1 MAALIHIQQLSRRY
15 AEYHA
20 VEAISFGLQAGEV
33 LGFLGP
39 NGAGKSTTMQMISGV
54 LAPSSGSVHIDGIDL
69 QKEPIRAR
77 RALGYLPENPP
88 LYPEMRVD
96 EYLGYC
102 ARLHRIPGNQVNSA
116 VQRVKQ
122 RCGLDQVGGR
132 VIDQLSK
139 GYRQRVGIAQAII
152 HQPRVIILDEPTS
165 GLDPN
170 QIQQI
175 RHLVRELAND
185 CAILLSTHILPE
197 VQSLCDR
204 VLILHQGR
212 LVYSG
217 RVAQQT
223 RALLVTLGAEDEE
236 RLLSGIPGVL
246 KMEPLDQQRFRLTL
260 DEATPVDSISR
271 TIIQRGGALHCLQP
285 DQDSLERI
293 FSQVTLG
300 EVAA

>member
-1 MAALIHIQQLSRRY
+1 MAALIHIEQLSRHYGERP
-15 AEYHA
+15 A
-20 VEAISFGLQAGEV
+20 VAGIGFELQAGEV

-54 LAPSSGSVHIDGIDL
+54 IAPDSGSIRIDGIDL
-69 QKEPIRAR
+69 LREPIRAK

-96 EYLGYC
+96 EYLAYC
-102 ARLHRIPGNQVNSA
+102 ARLHRMPRPQIGHA
-116 VQRVKQ
+116 VQQVKQ
-122 RCGLDQVGGR
+122 RCGLEQVGSR
-132 VIDQLSK
+132 VIDHLSK

-175 RHLVRELAND
+175 RHLVRELADD

-204 VLILHQGR
+204 VLILNQGR

-217 RVAQQT
+217 RVAEQS
-223 RALLVTLGAEDEE
+223 RALLVTLGRDDDGRQLA
-236 RLLSGIPGVL
+236 RLPGVAEL
-246 KMEPLDQQRFRLTL
+246 EPLDRQRFRLIL
-260 DEATPVDSISR
+260 QPETPVEEISR
-271 TIIQRGGALHCLQP
+271 AIIESGCALHGLQR

-293 FSQVTLG
+293 FGQVTLG
-300 EVAA
+300 EAAA